1 MAAITL
7 RTYVFLD
14 QMQDQLAGFIGTTAR
29 GYLPVGGVAAYL
41 IETAPGLVIN
51 RLTDVAL
58 KATAVT
64 PGILVVERSFGML
77 EVHHLDQGQVRLAG
91 KAVLEHLGISE
102 DDRLKPRV
110 VSQEVIRGVEPYHAQ
125 ILNKTRFGD
134 MLIGGD
140 SLFILEVEP
149 AGYVKGWAAE
159 RAADV
164 LRDAGARDFAINLGG
179 DIIASGE
186 RAAGETWRIGVRHPD
201 AAARIVL
208 VIGVRHGAVATS
220 GLYERGDHV
229 TDARDGT
236 VPVVWRSMTVLGG
249 CRLRM
254 CIDLIIGGEPC

>member
-64 PGILVVERSFGML
+64 PGILVVERAFGLL

-91 KAVLEHLGISE
+91 KAVLEHLGVTE
-102 DDRLKPRV
+102 DDRLKPRL

-149 AGYVKGWAAE
+149 AGYVAFAANE
-159 RAADV
+159 ALKAARV
-164 LRDAGARDFAINLGG
+164 KLIDASLVGAFGRLYL
-179 DIIASGE
+179 
-186 RAAGETWRIGVRHPD
+186 AGPEAQVD
-201 AAARIVL
+201 AASEAARRAIE
-208 VIGVRHGAVATS
+208 G
-220 GLYERGDHV
+220 
-229 TDARDGT
+229 
-236 VPVVWRSMTVLGG
+236 
-249 CRLRM
+249 
-254 CIDLIIGGEPC
+254 IGGRTTEV